1 MSTPGGR
8 RGDTVKFP
16 FCDEEYY
23 RAKRNR
29 SRIAKEATRRQIDFG
44 NPRYEGLVRKRQQL
58 EEKLRRQ
65 CKFPTAGEMNERDD
79 LRYKCDHTKE
89 ELDRLNELER
99 DPDVRRWYM
108 LSDYKS
114 LLEEIQNYDCSEGSR
129 AYYEKL
135 QWLAAQFESAERNR
149 CKRRWK
155 RRARRYKQGTRTKPG
170 PSGGYGAIAPL
181 RF

>member
-8 RGDTVKFP
+8 NGDTVNSSF
-16 FCDEEYY
+16 F
-23 RAKRNR
+23 
-29 SRIAKEATRRQIDFG
+29 EATRRQIDFG
-44 NPRYEGLVRKRQQL
+44 NARYERVVRKRQEL

-65 CKFPTAGEMNERDD
+65 RKFPTTEEMKERDD

-155 RRARRYKQGTRTKPG
+155 RRAEAKRKGWTGRRTPRGSPG
-170 PSGGYGAIAPL
+170 LAPL